1 MGFIDDM
8 LGELS
13 YVEDRIQPHFAQALQ
28 GMVGGDDEE
37 GIGLEGLLD
46 RLRAVGLG
54 GIVESWLGQGTSLP
68 ITPGQL
74 AEALGQENVGMM
86 AARVDMSPDAFLSAL
101 AQHLPALIDRLSPN
115 GQLLP
120 AGATAT
126 STT

>member
-28 GMVGGDDEE
+28 GMVGGDNED
-37 GIGLEGLLD
+37 GVGLEGLLE
-46 RLRAVGLG
+46 RLRAAGHG
-54 GIVESWLGQGTSLP
+54 GIVDSWLGHGTSLP

-74 AEALGQENVGMM
+74 AEALGEENVSLM
-86 AARVDMSPDAFLSAL
+86 ASRVEMSPEAFLNVL
-101 AQHLPALIDRLSPN
+101 VQHLPALIDRLSPY

-120 AGATAT
+120 AGAAAT

>member
-13 YVEDRIQPHFAQALQ
+13 YVEDSVHPQFAQALQ
-28 GMVGGDDEE
+28 GMVGGDDQD
-37 GIGLEGLLD
+37 GVGLEGLLE

-54 GIVESWLGQGTSLP
+54 GIVDSWLGNGTSLP
-68 ITPGQL
+68 VAPDQL
-74 AEALGQENVGMM
+74 AEALGEDNVRVM
-86 AARVDMSPDAFLSAL
+86 ASRVEMSPESFLGVL
-101 AQHLPALIDRLSPN
+101 AQHLPALIDRLSPK

-126 STT
+126 STI